1 MGHIIPAWLVFLV
14 VAGICLWN
22 LVRAWRKGEIGTR
35 YGSTVSR
42 TKSPRMFV
50 FLVVSNSV
58 GLAAMVA
65 GLIDCAITGNW
76 SR

>member
-1 MGHIIPAWLVFLV
+1 MARGPAAALFAF

-22 LVRAWRKGEIGTR
+22 LVRAWRKGEIATR

-42 TKSPRMFV
+42 AKSPRLFV

-58 GLAAMVA
+58 GLAVMVA
-65 GLIDCAITGNW
+65 GLIACAIPGVR
-76 SR
+76 SG